1 MSTLSEQLSDAVQN
15 ARNVPREMAEKLLTD
30 VAGLCVAAR
39 RTDYVRA
46 SLAGWEAAGGCT
58 AIGHPRTLDA
68 AGGAPLQWAAG
79 PRGGVRDP
87 FLGGALGARAA
98 VGSPRV
104 PAAPRGGPR
113 GPAALARVA
122 GGGGGGW

>member
-15 ARNVPREMAEKLLTD
+15 ARNVPREMAEELLID

-58 AIGHPRTLDA
+58 AIGHSRTPDA
-68 AGGAPLQWAAG
+68 AGA
-79 PRGGVRDP
+79 
-87 FLGGALGARAA
+87 ALGKGA
-98 VGSPRV
+98 
-104 PAAPRGGPR
+104 AAPRRGIGATFQGGPV
-113 GPAALARVA
+113 PVAA
-122 GGGGGGW
+122 GGGPPGGSRPPRAGPGGPHPPPALP

>member
-46 SLAGWEAAGGCT
+46 SLAGWEASGGCT
-58 AIGHPRTLDA
+58 AIGHSRTLDA
-68 AGGAPLQWAAG
+68 AGAAFLNWPAAHG
-79 PRGGVRDP
+79 EGVRAH
-87 FLGGALGARAA
+87 FA
-98 VGSPRV
+98 
-104 PAAPRGGPR
+104 GGPGR
-113 GPAALARVA
+113 ARP
-122 GGGGGGW
+122 GIRP

>member
-46 SLAGWEAAGGCT
+46 SLAGWEASGGCT
-58 AIGHPRTLDA
+58 AIGTSRTLEG
-68 AGGAPLQWAAG
+68 GGAAFVNGTAAQG
-79 PRGGVRDP
+79 EDFDDIFGG
-87 FLGGALGARAA
+87 G
-98 VGSPRV
+98 RV
-104 PAAPRGGPR
+104 PAGGVIV
-113 GPAALARVA
+113 PAVLAIAERNKIE
-122 GGGGGGW
+122 GRD

>member
-15 ARNVPREMAEKLLTD
+15 ARNVPREMAEELLID

-58 AIGHPRTLDA
+58 AIGHSRTLDA
-68 AGGAPLQWAAG
+68 AGGALPQG
-79 PRGGVRDP
+79 PPAPPGGVPAP
-87 FLGGALGARAA
+87 FLGRPLPCAGPLGFPA
-98 VGSPRV
+98 VLR
-104 PAAPRGGPR
+104 
-113 GPAALARVA
+113 L
-122 GGGGGGW
+122 

>member
-46 SLAGWEAAGGCT
+46 SLAGWEASGGCT
-58 AIGHPRTLDA
+58 AIGHSRTLDA
-68 AGGAPLQWAAG
+68 AGGPLLHGPAGDGGGLGHNFGGAAG
-79 PRGGVRDP
+79 P
-87 FLGGALGARAA
+87 ARR
-98 VGSPRV
+98 RV
-104 PAAPRGGPR
+104 S
-113 GPAALARVA
+113 AR
-122 GGGGGGW
+122 